1 MNFTLKY
8 TGEQFYD
15 LLEMFS
21 MDGYKLGIYK
31 NRIPYNIWKNMREK
45 NCPWDKW
52 LIKKEDDIVRI
63 YSNFGGETKL
73 EYETNIF
80 DEGFGEFL
88 SYELFDKEE
97 EKELTYNSYT
107 SETIS
112 TANGTDWTNN
122 LNAYDIDSCAAQS
135 NSGSYDYWDSCTSVS
150 DLETIKFDSY
160 TTVSNLEAIKKDVDD
175 IRAKLNEDKEKK
187 EESKN
192 MKDFNFDFG
201 PCGNDIHMSMYGL
214 AIKNIN
220 NEWVSYDKTAKDI
233 INVGIL
239 NIADAGKYM
248 YKMPVAVS
256 DVRIG
261 DVVVHNGVP
270 MFVTGNN
277 HDGSFSVVDVRV
289 GEAKAIIPTKNMFG
303 FNFMTKVVNLF
314 DNFMSTPNSNNP
326 FGNMLPFLMMGDNKN
341 FDPMM
346 FMFMMG
352 QNGFNS
358 NDMFSNPMMM
368 YMLMK
373 DNKNFD
379 PMMLMFMM
387 NQKKPETYETSGYV
401 AGWTAPTADVAI
413 EPTRVM
419 Y

>member
-1 MNFTLKY
+1 MSSILKY
-8 TGEQFYD
+8 TGEQFDD
-15 LLEMFS
+15 LLDMFS
-21 MDGYKLGIYK
+21 QDYKLNLYN
-31 NRIPYNIWKNMREK
+31 NRIPYGIWKSMREK
-45 NCPWDKW
+45 NCSWDKW
-52 LIKKEDDIVRI
+52 LLKKEGEIIRI

-73 EYETNIF
+73 EYETSVF

-88 SYELFDKEE
+88 SYEFDKEE
-97 EKELTYNSYT
+97 EKLTYNSYT
-107 SETIS
+107 GETIS
-112 TANGTDWTNN
+112 ATNATAYTNN
-122 LNAYDIDSCAAQS
+122 LSTYDRSHIYFDS
-135 NSGSYDYWDSCTSVS
+135 YTSVS
-150 DLETIKFDSY
+150 DLETIKR
-160 TTVSNLEAIKKDVDD
+160 DVDD
-175 IRAKLNEDKEKK
+175 IKAKLNEDKEKK

-192 MKDFNFDFG
+192 MKGFNFDFG

-233 INVGIL
+233 INVDIL

-346 FMFMMG
+346 MMFMMG

-401 AGWTAPTADVAI
+401 SGWVAPTADVAI
-413 EPTRVM
+413 EPTKIM
-419 Y
+419 C

>member
-1 MNFTLKY
+1 MSSILKY
-8 TGEQFYD
+8 TGEQFND
-15 LLEMFS
+15 LLDMFS
-21 MDGYKLGIYK
+21 QDYKLKLYK
-31 NRIPYNIWKNMREK
+31 NRIPYNIWKSMREK
-45 NCPWDKW
+45 NCSWDRW
-52 LIKKEDDIVRI
+52 LVKKEECSIKV
-63 YSNFGGETKL
+63 YFNSGKETEL
-73 EYETNIF
+73 EYDTHIF

-88 SYELFDKEE
+88 SYEFDKEE

-107 SETIS
+107 SGTIS
-112 TANGTDWTNN
+112 TTNGTSWADTEKT
-122 LNAYDIDSCAAQS
+122 YDMDSCAGVS
-135 NSGSYDYWDSCTSVS
+135 NVGTYNYWDSYSATS
-150 DLETIKFDSY
+150 D
-160 TTVSNLEAIKKDVDD
+160 LEAIKKDIDD
-175 IRAKLNEDKEKK
+175 IKIKLNKDKEKK

-192 MKDFNFDFG
+192 MKGFNFDFG

-233 INVGIL
+233 INVDIL

-346 FMFMMG
+346 FLFMTG
-352 QNGFNS
+352 QNGFNG

-387 NQKKPETYETSGYV
+387 NQQKPKTYETFGYV
-401 AGWTAPTADVAI
+401 GGWVAPTADVAI
-413 EPTRVM
+413 EATKVM
-419 Y
+419 C

>member
-1 MNFTLKY
+1 MSSVLKY
-8 TGEQFYD
+8 TGEGFND
-15 LLEMFS
+15 LLDWFS
-21 MDGYKLGIYK
+21 WEYKSNFYK
-31 NRIPYNIWKNMREK
+31 NKIPYNIWKSMREK
-45 NCPWDKW
+45 NCSWEW
-52 LIKKEDDIVRI
+52 LVKKENDTIRIYSKI
-63 YSNFGGETKL
+63 YSNFVKETKL
-73 EYETNIF
+73 EYETSIF

-88 SYELFDKEE
+88 SYEFDKEE
-97 EKELTYNSYT
+97 RKLTYSNRV
-107 SETIS
+107 SETVS
-112 TANGTDWTNN
+112 VANTTTWTNN

-135 NSGSYDYWDSCTSVS
+135 NSGSYDYWDSYATVL
-150 DLETIKFDSY
+150 DLET
-160 TTVSNLEAIKKDVDD
+160 IKKDVDD
-175 IRAKLNEDKEKK
+175 LKAKLNEYKEKK

-192 MKDFNFDFG
+192 MKGFNFDFG

-233 INVGIL
+233 INVDIL

-341 FDPMM
+341 FDPMTL
-346 FMFMMG
+346 MFMMG
-352 QNGFNS
+352 QNGFNI

-387 NQKKPETYETSGYV
+387 NQQKPETYETSGYV

-413 EPTRVM
+413 EATKVM
-419 Y
+419 C

>member
-1 MNFTLKY
+1 MSSVLKY
-8 TGEQFYD
+8 TGEEFND
-15 LLEMFS
+15 LLDEFS
-21 MDGYKLGIYK
+21 WEYKSNFYK
-31 NRIPYNIWKNMREK
+31 NKIPYNIWKSMREK
-45 NCPWDKW
+45 NCSWEW
-52 LIKKEDDIVRI
+52 LVKKENDTIRIYSKI
-63 YSNFGGETKL
+63 YSNFVKETKL
-73 EYETNIF
+73 EYETDIF

-88 SYELFDKEE
+88 SYGFYEE
-97 EKELTYNSYT
+97 GKKLTYNSYT
-107 SETIS
+107 GETIS
-112 TANGTDWTNN
+112 TTDETTYTNN
-122 LNAYDIDSCAAQS
+122 LSAYDRFRIYFD
-135 NSGSYDYWDSCTSVS
+135 NCTSVS
-150 DLETIKFDSY
+150 DLETIKRD
-160 TTVSNLEAIKKDVDD
+160 TDD
-175 IRAKLNEDKEKK
+175 IKAKLNEDAEKK

-192 MKDFNFDFG
+192 MKGFNFDFG

-233 INVGIL
+233 INVDIL

-289 GEAKAIIPTKNMFG
+289 GEEKAIIPTKNMFG

-314 DNFMSTPNSNNP
+314 DNFMSTPSSNNP
-326 FGNMLPFLMMGDNKN
+326 FGNMLPFIMMSDNKN

-346 FMFMMG
+346 LMFMMN
-352 QNGFNS
+352 QNGFNG

-387 NQKKPETYETSGYV
+387 NQKKPEICETSGYV

-413 EPTRVM
+413 EMTKVM
-419 Y
+419 C

>member
-21 MDGYKLGIYK
+21 MDYKLGIYK

-73 EYETNIF
+73 EYETHIF

-97 EKELTYNSYT
+97 RKLTYNSYIDK
-107 SETIS
+107 TIS
-112 TANGTDWTNN
+112 ATNATAYTNN
-122 LNAYDIDSCAAQS
+122 LNIYDT
-135 NSGSYDYWDSCTSVS
+135 NSCTQSTLGTYNYLSDRTAVKGEITS
-150 DLETIKFDSY
+150 DLEIIKR
-160 TTVSNLEAIKKDVDD
+160 DVDD
-175 IRAKLNEDKEKK
+175 IKAKLNEDKEKK

-192 MKDFNFDFG
+192 MKGFNFDFG

-233 INVGIL
+233 INVDIL

-346 FMFMMG
+346 LMFMMG

-387 NQKKPETYETSGYV
+387 NQKKPETCETSGYV
-401 AGWTAPTADVAI
+401 SGWVAPTADVA

>member
-1 MNFTLKY
+1 VGT
-8 TGEQFYD
+8 
-15 LLEMFS
+15 
-21 MDGYKLGIYK
+21 
-31 NRIPYNIWKNMREK
+31 
-45 NCPWDKW
+45 
-52 LIKKEDDIVRI
+52 
-63 YSNFGGETKL
+63 YSH
-73 EYETNIF
+73 
-80 DEGFGEFL
+80 
-88 SYELFDKEE
+88 
-97 EKELTYNSYT
+97 
-107 SETIS
+107 
-112 TANGTDWTNN
+112 
-122 LNAYDIDSCAAQS
+122 
-135 NSGSYDYWDSCTSVS
+135 WDSCTSIS
-150 DLETIKFDSY
+150 DLETIKRD
-160 TTVSNLEAIKKDVDD
+160 IDD
-175 IRAKLNEDKEKK
+175 IKAKLNEDEEKK

-192 MKDFNFDFG
+192 MKGFNFDFG
-201 PCGNDIHMSMYGL
+201 PCGNDIRMSMYGL

-220 NEWVSYDKTAKDI
+220 DEWVSYDKTAKDI
-233 INVGIL
+233 INVDIL

-314 DNFMSTPNSNNP
+314 DSFMSTPNSNNP
-326 FGNMLPFLMMGDNKN
+326 FGNMLPLLMMGDNKN

-379 PMMLMFMM
+379 PMMLIFMM
-387 NQKKPETYETSGYV
+387 NQKKPETSGYV

-413 EPTRVM
+413 EMTKVM
-419 Y
+419 C

>member
-1 MNFTLKY
+1 MSSILKY
-8 TGEQFYD
+8 TGEQFND
-15 LLEMFS
+15 LLDEFS
-21 MDGYKLGIYK
+21 WDYKSNIYLEK
-31 NRIPYNIWKNMREK
+31 IPYNIWKSMREK
-45 NCPWDKW
+45 NCSWDKW
-52 LIKKEDDIVRI
+52 LVKKENDIIRI
-63 YSNFGGETKL
+63 YSNFVKETKL
-73 EYETNIF
+73 EYETDIF
-80 DEGFGEFL
+80 DRGFGEFL
-88 SYELFDKEE
+88 SYEFGKNKEE
-97 EKELTYNSYT
+97 EELTYSNYT
-107 SETIS
+107 GETIS
-112 TANGTDWTNN
+112 VTNGTTWAGN
-122 LNAYDIDSCAAQS
+122 LSTYDR
-135 NSGSYDYWDSCTSVS
+135 SYNYLDSCTSVS
-150 DLETIKFDSY
+150 SDLETIKRD
-160 TTVSNLEAIKKDVDD
+160 IDD
-175 IRAKLNEDKEKK
+175 IKAKLNEDKEKK

-192 MKDFNFDFG
+192 MKGFNFDFG

-220 NEWVSYDKTAKDI
+220 NEWVSYDKTTKDI
-233 INVGIL
+233 INVDIL

-346 FMFMMG
+346 MMFMMG
-352 QNGFNS
+352 QNGFNG

-379 PMMLMFMM
+379 PMMFMFMM

-401 AGWTAPTADVAI
+401 SGWIAPTADAAI
-413 EPTRVM
+413 EATKIM
-419 Y
+419 C

>member
-1 MNFTLKY
+1 MSSILKY
-8 TGEQFYD
+8 TGEQFND
-15 LLEMFS
+15 LLDWFS
-21 MDGYKLGIYK
+21 QDYKSNIYLEK
-31 NRIPYNIWKNMREK
+31 IPYKVWKSMREK
-45 NCPWDKW
+45 NCSWDKW
-52 LIKKEDDIVRI
+52 LVKKEDDIIRI
-63 YSNFGGETKL
+63 YSNFVKETKL
-73 EYETNIF
+73 EYETDIF
-80 DEGFGEFL
+80 DRGFGEFL
-88 SYELFDKEE
+88 SYEFSENKE
-97 EKELTYNSYT
+97 EKELTYSNYT

-112 TANGTDWTNN
+112 ATDGVTCTNN
-122 LNAYDIDSCAAQS
+122 LSTYDR
-135 NSGSYDYWDSCTSVS
+135 SYNYWDSYTASALVS
-150 DLETIKFDSY
+150 ELETIKR
-160 TTVSNLEAIKKDVDD
+160 DVDD
-175 IRAKLNEDKEKK
+175 IKAKLNEDKEKK
-187 EESKN
+187 EENKN
-192 MKDFNFDFG
+192 MKGFNFDFG

-233 INVGIL
+233 INVDIL

-326 FGNMLPFLMMGDNKN
+326 FGNMLPLLMMGDNKN

-352 QNGFNS
+352 QNGFNG

-387 NQKKPETYETSGYV
+387 NQQKPKTCETSGYV
-401 AGWTAPTADVAI
+401 GGWVAPTADVAI
-413 EPTRVM
+413 EMTKVM
-419 Y
+419 G

>member
-1 MNFTLKY
+1 MNITLKY

-15 LLEMFS
+15 LMFS
-21 MDGYKLGIYK
+21 MDYKLGIYK

-107 SETIS
+107 SGTIS

-122 LNAYDIDSCAAQS
+122 LNVYDIDSCAGLS
-135 NSGSYDYWDSCTSVS
+135 NQGTSSYWS
-150 DLETIKFDSY
+150 DR

-192 MKDFNFDFG
+192 MKGFNFDFG

-233 INVGIL
+233 INVDIL

-277 HDGSFSVVDVRV
+277 QDGSFSVVDVRV

-346 FMFMMG
+346 LMFMMG
-352 QNGFNS
+352 QNGFNI

-387 NQKKPETYETSGYV
+387 NQQKPKTCETSGYV
-401 AGWTAPTADVAI
+401 GGWVAPTADVTI
-413 EPTRVM
+413 EATKVM
-419 Y
+419 C

>member
-1 MNFTLKY
+1 MSSVLKY
-8 TGEQFYD
+8 TAEQFDD
-15 LLEMFS
+15 LLNAFS
-21 MDGYKLGIYK
+21 QAYKADEYLEK
-31 NRIPYNIWKNMREK
+31 IPYKVWKSMKEK
-45 NCPWDKW
+45 NWSWDKW
-52 LIKKEDDIVRI
+52 LIRKENDTIKI
-63 YSNFGGETKL
+63 YSNFGGKTTL
-73 EYETNIF
+73 EYETHIF
-80 DEGFGEFL
+80 DMGFGEFL
-88 SYELFDKEE
+88 SYEFDKEE
-97 EKELTYNSYT
+97 EKLAYNSYT
-107 SETIS
+107 SGTIS
-112 TANGTDWTNN
+112 TTNGTSWADTAVK
-122 LNAYDIDSCAAQS
+122 AYDTDSRIIMPDMGTY
-135 NSGSYDYWDSCTSVS
+135 NNWDSCTAVS
-150 DLETIKFDSY
+150 DLETIKRDIGD
-160 TTVSNLEAIKKDVDD
+160 IK
-175 IRAKLNEDKEKK
+175 AKLNEDKEKK

-192 MKDFNFDFG
+192 MKGFNFDFG

-233 INVGIL
+233 INVDIL

-256 DVRIG
+256 DVKVG

-277 HDGSFSVVDVRV
+277 QDGSFSVVDVRV

-314 DNFMSTPNSNNP
+314 DNFMSIPNSNNP

-346 FMFMMG
+346 MMFMMG
-352 QNGFNS
+352 QNGFNG

-387 NQKKPETYETSGYV
+387 NQQKPTYETSGYV
-401 AGWTAPTADVAI
+401 SGWVAPTADVMV
-413 EPTRVM
+413 ETTKVM
-419 Y
+419 C

>member
-21 MDGYKLGIYK
+21 MDSYKLDIYK

-73 EYETNIF
+73 EYETGIF

-88 SYELFDKEE
+88 SYKFDKEE
-97 EKELTYNSYT
+97 RKLTYNSYT
-107 SETIS
+107 DKTIS
-112 TANGTDWTNN
+112 ATDGVTCTNN
-122 LNAYDIDSCAAQS
+122 LSTYDR
-135 NSGSYDYWDSCTSVS
+135 SYNYWDSYTASALVS
-150 DLETIKFDSY
+150 ELETIKR
-160 TTVSNLEAIKKDVDD
+160 DVDD
-175 IRAKLNEDKEKK
+175 IKAKLNEDKEKK
-187 EESKN
+187 EENKN
-192 MKDFNFDFG
+192 MKGFNFDFG

-233 INVGIL
+233 INVDIL

-277 HDGSFSVVDVRV
+277 YDGSFSVVDVRV

-303 FNFMTKVVNLF
+303 FNFMTKVVNMF

-387 NQKKPETYETSGYV
+387 NQQKPKTYETSGYV
-401 AGWTAPTADVAI
+401 CGWTAPTADVAI
-413 EPTRVM
+413 EAKKVM
-419 Y
+419 C

>member
-1 MNFTLKY
+1 MSSVLKY
-8 TGEQFYD
+8 TREEFND
-15 LLEMFS
+15 LLDEFS
-21 MDGYKLGIYK
+21 WEYKSNFYK
-31 NRIPYNIWKNMREK
+31 NKIPYNIWKSMREK
-45 NCPWDKW
+45 NCSWEW
-52 LIKKEDDIVRI
+52 LVKKENDTIRIYSKI
-63 YSNFGGETKL
+63 YSNFVKETKL
-73 EYETNIF
+73 EYETSIF

-88 SYELFDKEE
+88 SYEFDKEE
-97 EKELTYNSYT
+97 RKLTYSNRV
-107 SETIS
+107 SETVS
-112 TANGTDWTNN
+112 VANTTTWTNN

-135 NSGSYDYWDSCTSVS
+135 NSGSYDYWDSYATVL
-150 DLETIKFDSY
+150 DLET
-160 TTVSNLEAIKKDVDD
+160 IKKDVDD
-175 IRAKLNEDKEKK
+175 LKAKLNEYKEKK

-192 MKDFNFDFG
+192 MKGFNFDFG

-233 INVGIL
+233 INVDIL

-341 FDPMM
+341 FDPMTL
-346 FMFMMG
+346 MFMMG
-352 QNGFNS
+352 QNGFNI

-387 NQKKPETYETSGYV
+387 NQQKPKTCKTSGYV
-401 AGWTAPTADVAI
+401 GGWVAPTADVTI
-413 EPTRVM
+413 EATKVTC
-419 Y
+419 

>member
-1 MNFTLKY
+1 LSSILKY
-8 TGEQFYD
+8 TGEEFND
-15 LLEMFS
+15 LLDEFS
-21 MDGYKLGIYK
+21 WEYKSKLYK
-31 NRIPYNIWKNMREK
+31 NKIPYDIWKSMREK
-45 NCPWDKW
+45 NCSWDKW
-52 LIKKEDDIVRI
+52 LLKKEGEIIRI
-63 YSNFGGETKL
+63 YSNSGGETKL
-73 EYETNIF
+73 EYETSVF

-88 SYELFDKEE
+88 SYGFYEE
-97 EKELTYNSYT
+97 GKKLTYNSYT
-107 SETIS
+107 GETNSI
-112 TANGTDWTNN
+112 ADGTNWTNTVR
-122 LNAYDIDSCAAQS
+122 AYDIDSCTGLS
-135 NSGSYDYWDSCTSVS
+135 NQGTSSCWS
-150 DLETIKFDSY
+150 DC
-160 TTVSNLEAIKKDVDD
+160 TTVSNLEAIKRDVDD
-175 IRAKLNEDKEKK
+175 IKAKLNENKEKK

-192 MKDFNFDFG
+192 MKGFNFDFG

-233 INVGIL
+233 INVDIL

-303 FNFMTKVVNLF
+303 FNFMTKVVNMF

-413 EPTRVM
+413 EPTKVM
-419 Y
+419 C

>member
-1 MNFTLKY
+1 MSSILKY
-8 TGEQFYD
+8 TGEQFND
-15 LLEMFS
+15 LLDWFS
-21 MDGYKLGIYK
+21 WAYNAGEYLEK
-31 NRIPYNIWKNMREK
+31 IPYNVWKSMKEK
-45 NCPWDKW
+45 NCSWDRW
-52 LIKKEDDIVRI
+52 LIKKEDDDTIGI
-63 YSNFGGETKL
+63 YSNFGKETKL
-73 EYETNIF
+73 EYKTDIF
-80 DEGFGEFL
+80 DMGFGKFL
-88 SYELFDKEE
+88 SYEFDKEE
-97 EKELTYNSYT
+97 EKLTYNSYT
-107 SETIS
+107 GETIS
-112 TANGTDWTNN
+112 ATNATAYTNN
-122 LNAYDIDSCAAQS
+122 LNIYDT
-135 NSGSYDYWDSCTSVS
+135 NSCTQSTLGTYNYLSDRTAVKGEITS
-150 DLETIKFDSY
+150 DLETIKR
-160 TTVSNLEAIKKDVDD
+160 DVDD
-175 IRAKLNEDKEKK
+175 IKAKLDENKEKK

-192 MKDFNFDFG
+192 MKGFNFDFG

-233 INVGIL
+233 INVDIL

-303 FNFMTKVVNLF
+303 FNFMTKVVNMF

-346 FMFMMG
+346 LMFMMN

-387 NQKKPETYETSGYV
+387 NQKKPEICETSGYV

-413 EPTRVM
+413 EMTKVM
-419 Y
+419 C

>member
-1 MNFTLKY
+1 MSSVLKY
-8 TGEQFYD
+8 TGEQFND
-15 LLEMFS
+15 LLNEFS
-21 MDGYKLGIYK
+21 WDYKSNIYLEK
-31 NRIPYNIWKNMREK
+31 IPYDIWKSMREK
-45 NCPWDKW
+45 NYSWDKW
-52 LIKKEDDIVRI
+52 LVKKENDIIRI
-63 YSNFGGETKL
+63 YSNFGGKTKL
-73 EYETNIF
+73 EYETDIF
-80 DEGFGEFL
+80 DRGFGEFL
-88 SYELFDKEE
+88 SYEFGNKEE
-97 EKELTYNSYT
+97 EKLTYSSYT
-107 SETIS
+107 GETIS
-112 TANGTDWTNN
+112 TTDGTTYTNN
-122 LNAYDIDSCAAQS
+122 LSTYDR
-135 NSGSYDYWDSCTSVS
+135 SYNYLDSCTSVS
-150 DLETIKFDSY
+150 SDLETIKRD
-160 TTVSNLEAIKKDVDD
+160 IDD
-175 IRAKLNEDKEKK
+175 IRAKLNEDEEKK

-192 MKDFNFDFG
+192 MKGFNFDFG

-233 INVGIL
+233 INVDIL

-303 FNFMTKVVNLF
+303 FNFMTKVVNMF

-346 FMFMMG
+346 FMFMMN

-387 NQKKPETYETSGYV
+387 NQKKPEICETSGYV

-413 EPTRVM
+413 EATKIM
-419 Y
+419 C

>member
-1 MNFTLKY
+1 MSSILKY
-8 TGEQFYD
+8 TGEQFND
-15 LLEMFS
+15 LLDWFS
-21 MDGYKLGIYK
+21 QDYKSNIYLEK
-31 NRIPYNIWKNMREK
+31 IPYNIWKNMREK

-52 LIKKEDDIVRI
+52 LVKKENDIIRI
-63 YSNFGGETKL
+63 YSNFGGKTKL
-73 EYETNIF
+73 EYETDIF
-80 DEGFGEFL
+80 DRGFGEFL
-88 SYELFDKEE
+88 SYEFGNKEE
-97 EKELTYNSYT
+97 EKLTYSSYT
-107 SETIS
+107 GETIS
-112 TANGTDWTNN
+112 TTDGTTYTNN
-122 LNAYDIDSCAAQS
+122 LSTYDR
-135 NSGSYDYWDSCTSVS
+135 SYNYLDSCTSVS
-150 DLETIKFDSY
+150 SDLETIKR
-160 TTVSNLEAIKKDVDD
+160 DVDD
-175 IRAKLNEDKEKK
+175 LRAKLNEDKEKK

-192 MKDFNFDFG
+192 MKGFNFDFG

-233 INVGIL
+233 INVDIL

-314 DNFMSTPNSNNP
+314 DSFMSTPNSNNP

-387 NQKKPETYETSGYV
+387 NQQKPKTCETSGYV
-401 AGWTAPTADVAI
+401 AGWTAPTADVAV
-413 EPTRVM
+413 EATKVM
-419 Y
+419 C

>member
-21 MDGYKLGIYK
+21 MDYKLSIYK

-73 EYETNIF
+73 EYETHIF

-97 EKELTYNSYT
+97 RKLTYNSYIDK
-107 SETIS
+107 TIS
-112 TANGTDWTNN
+112 ATNATAYTNN
-122 LNAYDIDSCAAQS
+122 LNIYDT
-135 NSGSYDYWDSCTSVS
+135 NSCTQSTLGTYNYLSDRTAVKGEITS
-150 DLETIKFDSY
+150 DLETIKR
-160 TTVSNLEAIKKDVDD
+160 DVDD
-175 IRAKLNEDKEKK
+175 IKAKLNEDKEKK

-192 MKDFNFDFG
+192 MKGFNFDFG

-233 INVGIL
+233 INVDIL

-346 FMFMMG
+346 LMFMMG
-352 QNGFNS
+352 QNGFNG

-387 NQKKPETYETSGYV
+387 NQQKPKTCETSGYV
-401 AGWTAPTADVAI
+401 GGWVAPTADVTI
-413 EPTRVM
+413 EATKIM
-419 Y
+419 C

>member
-1 MNFTLKY
+1 MSSVLKY
-8 TGEQFYD
+8 TGEQFND
-15 LLEMFS
+15 LLDEFS
-21 MDGYKLGIYK
+21 QDYKSNIYLE
-31 NRIPYNIWKNMREK
+31 RIPYNIWKSMREK
-45 NCPWDKW
+45 NCSWDKW
-52 LIKKEDDIVRI
+52 LIKKESDTIRI
-63 YSNFGGETKL
+63 YFNFGGETKL
-73 EYETNIF
+73 EYETDIF
-80 DEGFGEFL
+80 DRGFGEFL
-88 SYELFDKEE
+88 SYEFSKEDKE
-97 EKELTYNSYT
+97 KLTYNSYT
-107 SETIS
+107 SGTIS
-112 TANGTDWTNN
+112 TTNNTALTKTNN
-122 LNAYDIDSCAAQS
+122 LNTYDTDSCIAQS
-135 NSGSYDYWDSCTSVS
+135 SYWDSYAIATDSCWDSYTAVS
-150 DLETIKFDSY
+150 DLETIKR
-160 TTVSNLEAIKKDVDD
+160 DVDD
-175 IRAKLNEDKEKK
+175 IKAKLNEDKEKK

-192 MKDFNFDFG
+192 MKGFNFDFG

-233 INVGIL
+233 INVDIL

-346 FMFMMG
+346 MMFMMG
-352 QNGFNS
+352 QNGFNG
-358 NDMFSNPMMM
+358 NEMFSNPMMM

-387 NQKKPETYETSGYV
+387 NQQKPKTYETSGYI
-401 AGWTAPTADVAI
+401 AAWTAPTADVAI
-413 EPTRVM
+413 EATKVM
-419 Y
+419 C